1 MSTDTSAIDMT
12 GAREVYRLLETLE
25 GHVSDKDTRGR
36 ATLFQAKER
45 VRKLI
50 IDMDRSSAS
59 LVTV

>member
-1 MSTDTSAIDMT
+1 MDMT
-12 GAREVYRLLETLE
+12 AARDVYQLLEALE
-25 GHVSDKDTRGR
+25 GHVSDKDPSGR
-36 ATLFQAKER
+36 AKLFQAKER